1 MNLTTIEQWARRIT
15 LVESTS
21 ITDAQIF
28 ELVNQG
34 YLELSVQYP
43 WSWLETS
50 ADFTVSP
57 DVRTYAL
64 PSNYDYGITMID
76 TNTDKAIR
84 YVPAKE
90 FFELRGQ
97 DTDTTAKAA
106 QSWTIFA
113 NEVYFYPTP
122 STQTTAAYTLF
133 YYKEVSTL
141 IAQDEPDFHQA
152 FHWMLVEYIAWK
164 LYNREEYFTQSER
177 ARITWTGYL
186 NDMIMFYNSKT
197 KWSSFIWGD
206 GRMPRQFTNI
216 SDLNI

>member
-15 LVESTS
+15 LVESTN

-50 ADFTVSP
+50 VDFTVSP
-57 DVRTYAL
+57 DVRTYTL

-76 TNTDKAIR
+76 TNTDRAIR

-97 DTDTTAKAA
+97 DTDTTASAA

-133 YYKEVSTL
+133 YYKEVSVL
-141 IAQDEPDFHQA
+141 VAQDEPDFHQA